1 MYFFLGDILRKVI
14 ECADFVENYYPY
26 VVYRINLF
34 NFFPSSRAFFY
45 TCTSILKSIHVVFKI
60 KMIK

>member
-34 NFFPSSRAFFY
+34 NFFPSSRAFFLY
-45 TCTSILKSIHVVFKI
+45 LYQYFEIDTCGV
-60 KMIK
+60 